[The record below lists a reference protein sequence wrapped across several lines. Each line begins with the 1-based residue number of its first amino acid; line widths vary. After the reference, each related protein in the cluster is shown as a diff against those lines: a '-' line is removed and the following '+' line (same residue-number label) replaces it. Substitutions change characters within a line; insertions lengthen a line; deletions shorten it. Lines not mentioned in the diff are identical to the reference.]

1 MSEEWKIAY
10 AAGLFD
16 GEGSLNI
23 YETATRSIGYR
34 GKPTIRIAMTN
45 KEAIE
50 FFRDALGIVNEV
62 TVVPPQKDG
71 YKQQYKLKLTHQKAK
86 RVLLLL
92 LPYLIIK
99 REATLKIL
107 TDYYGETR

>member
-23 YETATRSIGYR
+23 YEVATRSAGYR
-34 GKPTIRIAMTN
+34 GKPTIRISMTN

-50 FFRDALGIVNEV
+50 FFRDALEIDNRI
-62 TVVPPQKDG
+62 TVAPPQKDK
-71 YKQQYKLKLTHQKAK
+71 YSQQYRIKLTHQKAK

-92 LPYLIIK
+92 LPYLIVK
-99 REATLKIL
+99 KEAALKIL
-107 TDYYGETR
+107 SGYYGEIK

>member
-23 YETATRSIGYR
+23 YETATRSAGYR

-50 FFRDALGIVNEV
+50 FFRDVLEIDNQI
-62 TVVPPQKDG
+62 TVVPPQKEG
-71 YKQQYKLKLTHQKAK
+71 YSQQYKIKLTHQKAK

-99 REATLKIL
+99 KEAAVKIL
-107 TDYYGETR
+107 TDYYGEPN